1 MADII
6 YGSLIEDKRKK
17 DYHMKIKTLQ
27 ISNIASFKHVEDME
41 NAEKIE
47 FKKNINILIGSN
59 GSGKSTMLEVINFI
73 FKRIIF
79 IPYTVDGNLY
89 KQRNSIDINQ
99 KKNILKL
106 MSGANSYKDFLL
118 ERNYDFQDKTQKIR
132 IVLELDEIDKE
143 NIEFLKNN
151 KKNFSGILGKY
162 STEQV
167 FKDENYSDEY
177 ILDIELDSESNNFS
191 IKTKEDLGF
200 IYLKAY
206 NLYKE
211 VIEIH
216 NQENPKKKIN
226 NLAESFTL
234 IGSYRNYSNYS
245 RNTSLANGNTAK
257 NQIQSIRN
265 NNFSRSVNQLE
276 NSEPSIFNL
285 VRLQMA
291 ERCFDLITQ
300 DKTQQE
306 CENAAN
312 KLSFVR
318 KINEKLKIVNLK
330 MRIKLIDL
338 SAWQFDFAFID
349 IKRKIEI
356 EKISSLSAGQKAI
369 IHLIL
374 EAYGREELRGGLVII
389 DEPEIH
395 LHYQFQDEYVRI
407 IEKLNSEQGAQYI
420 LVTHSESLVNSKTI
434 NKVIRFSLNRKNYTQ
449 INNPLINTA
458 QHWLIRILDI
468 KKATNV
474 FFGTKVLLVEG
485 ETDYYFFRAVLNCLE
500 SQRKKGLVQDI
511 TVINIDGRDNI
522 KEWKDLFERF
532 GLKVFYIT
540 DLDYAYNFYPREPKI
555 KLNNVKAINSFI
567 LSHSDVYKL
576 IENEYKNNIFVLKH
590 GTLEKYLGFSKKA
603 KMKNVIVF
611 CEKKL
616 SNYFN
621 TIADKKVEEIK
632 LITDKIIKK

>member
-1 MADII
+1 
-6 YGSLIEDKRKK
+6 
-17 DYHMKIKTLQ
+17 MKIKTLQ
-27 ISNIASFKHVEDME
+27 ISNIASFKYVEAIE
-41 NAEKIE
+41 SAKKIE
-47 FKKNINILIGSN
+47 FKKDINILIGSN

-73 FKRIIF
+73 FKRVIF
-79 IPYTVDGNLY
+79 IPYTIDGNLY
-89 KQRNSIDINQ
+89 KQRKGIDINQ

-106 MSGANSYKDFLL
+106 MSGASSCKDFLL
-118 ERNYDFQDKTQKIR
+118 ERNYDFRDKTQKIR
-132 IVLELDEIDKE
+132 MVLELDEIDKE
-143 NIEFLKNN
+143 NIEFLKDN
-151 KKNFSGILGKY
+151 KEKFSGILGRY
-162 STEQV
+162 SGEQV

-177 ILDIELDSESNNFS
+177 VLDIELDSESNTFS

-200 IYLKAY
+200 VYLKAY

-211 VIEIH
+211 VIEIY
-216 NQENPKKKIN
+216 NQENPKKKMN
-226 NLAESFTL
+226 NLAESLTL

-245 RNTSLANGNTAK
+245 RNVSLANGNTAK

-265 NNFSRSVNQLE
+265 NNFSRSINQLE

-285 VRLQMA
+285 VRLRMA

-300 DKTQQE
+300 KKDQQE
-306 CENAAN
+306 CEDAAN
-312 KLSFVR
+312 ELPFVR

-330 MRIKLIDL
+330 IRIRLIDL
-338 SAWQFDFAFID
+338 SSWQFDFAFID

-374 EAYGREELRGGLVII
+374 EAYGREDLKGGLVII

-395 LHYQFQDEYVRI
+395 LHYQFQDEYLRI
-407 IEKLNSEQGAQYI
+407 IEKLNNEQGAQYI

-434 NKVIRFSLNRKNYTQ
+434 DKVVRFSLDKKNYTK

-485 ETDYYFFRAVLNCLE
+485 ETDYYFFRAVLNYFE
-500 SQRKKGLVQDI
+500 SRYRKGLVQDI

-522 KEWKDLFERF
+522 KEWKELFKMF

-540 DLDYAYNFYPREPKI
+540 DLDYAYNFYPKGPRV
-555 KLNNVKAINSFI
+555 KLDNTKAIIDFI
-567 LSHSDVYKL
+567 SIHPDVYKL
-576 IENEYKNNIFVLKH
+576 IKNEYKNNVFVLKH
-590 GTLEKYLGFSKKA
+590 GTLEKYLGFPHKA
-603 KMKNVIVF
+603 KMKNVIDF
-611 CEKKL
+611 CENKL
-616 SNYFN
+616 PSYFC
-621 TIADKKVEEIK
+621 TTDEKVEEIK
-632 LITDKIIKK
+632 LILDKIIKK

>member
-1 MADII
+1 
-6 YGSLIEDKRKK
+6 
-17 DYHMKIKTLQ
+17 MKIKTLQ
-27 ISNIASFKHVEDME
+27 ISNIASFKYVEDIE
-41 NAEKIE
+41 RADKIQ
-47 FKKNINILIGSN
+47 FKKDINILIGSN
-59 GSGKSTMLEVINFI
+59 GSGKSTMLEVVNFI

-89 KQRNSIDINQ
+89 KQRKGIDVNQ

-106 MSGANSYKDFLL
+106 MSEASSYKNFPL
-118 ERNYDFQDKTQKIR
+118 ERNYDFQDKTQRIR
-132 IVLELDEIDKE
+132 IVLELDEIDRE

-151 KKNFSGILGKY
+151 KEKFLEILGKY
-162 STEQV
+162 STEQA
-167 FKDENYSDEY
+167 FKNEDYSDEY
-177 ILDIELDSESNNFS
+177 ILDIELDSESSTFLV
-191 IKTKEDLGF
+191 KTKEDFGF

-211 VIEIH
+211 VIEIY
-216 NQENPKKKIN
+216 NQENPKKKMN
-226 NLAESFTL
+226 NLAESLTL

-245 RNTSLANGNTAK
+245 RNVSLANGNTAK

-285 VRLQMA
+285 VRLRMA
-291 ERCFDLITQ
+291 ERCFELIIQ
-300 DKTQQE
+300 KKDQQE
-306 CENAAN
+306 CEDAAN
-312 KLSFVR
+312 KLPFVR
-318 KINEKLKIVNLK
+318 KINDKLKIVNLK

-338 SAWQFDFAFID
+338 SSWQFDFAFID

-356 EKISSLSAGQKAI
+356 EKISFLSAGQKAI

-374 EAYGREELRGGLVII
+374 EAYGREDLKGGLVII

-395 LHYQFQDEYVRI
+395 LHYQFQDEYLRI
-407 IEKLNSEQGAQYI
+407 IERLNNEQGAQYI

-434 NKVIRFSLNRKNYTQ
+434 DKVVRFSLDKKNYTK

-458 QHWLIRILDI
+458 QYWLIRILDI

-485 ETDYYFFRAVLNCLE
+485 ENDYYFFRAVLNHLE
-500 SQRKKGLVQDI
+500 TEYKRGLVQDI
-511 TVINIDGRDNI
+511 AVVNIDGRDNI
-522 KEWKDLFERF
+522 KEWKELFEMF

-540 DLDYAYNFYPREPKI
+540 DLDYAYNFYPRGLKV
-555 KLNNVKAINSFI
+555 KLNNIKAISSFI
-567 LSHSDVYKL
+567 LSYPDVYEL
-576 IENEYKNNIFVLKH
+576 IENEYKDNIFVLKH
-590 GTLEKYLGFSKKA
+590 GGLEEYLEYPSKV
-603 KMKNVIVF
+603 KMKNVIDF

-616 SNYFN
+616 PDYLNDIN
-621 TIADKKVEEIK
+621 NEKVKEIK
-632 LITDKIIKK
+632 LIFNKIIQK

>member
-1 MADII
+1 
-6 YGSLIEDKRKK
+6 
-17 DYHMKIKTLQ
+17 MKIKTLQ
-27 ISNIASFKHVEDME
+27 ISNIASFKYVEDIE
-41 NAEKIE
+41 SADKIE
-47 FKKNINILIGSN
+47 FKKDINILIGSN

-89 KQRNSIDINQ
+89 KQRNGIDINQ

-106 MSGANSYKDFLL
+106 MSGASSCKDFLL

-132 IVLELDEIDKE
+132 MILELDEIDKE

-151 KKNFSGILGKY
+151 KEKFSRILGKY

-177 ILDIELDSESNNFS
+177 VLDIELDSESNTFS

-211 VIEIH
+211 VIEIY
-216 NQENPKKKIN
+216 NQENPKKKMN
-226 NLAESFTL
+226 NLAESLIL

-245 RNTSLANGNTAK
+245 RNVSLANDNTAK
-257 NQIQSIRN
+257 KQIQDIKN

-285 VRLQMA
+285 VRLRMA
-291 ERCFDLITQ
+291 EKCFDLISQ
-300 DKTQQE
+300 KKDQQE
-306 CENAAN
+306 CEDAAN

-318 KINEKLKIVNLK
+318 KVNEKLKIVNLK
-330 MRIKLIDL
+330 MRIKLINL
-338 SAWQFDFAFID
+338 SSWQYDFAFID
-349 IKRKIEI
+349 IKRQIEI

-374 EAYGREELRGGLVII
+374 EAYGREDLKGGLVII

-395 LHYQFQDEYVRI
+395 LHYQFQDEYLKI
-407 IEKLNSEQGAQYI
+407 IEKLNNEQGAQYI
-420 LVTHSESLVNSKTI
+420 LVTHSESLINSKTI
-434 NKVIRFSLNRKNYTQ
+434 DKVIRFSLDKKNYTK
-449 INNPLINTA
+449 INNPSINTA
-458 QHWLIRILDI
+458 QYWLIRILDI

-485 ETDYYFFRAVLNCLE
+485 ETDYYFFRAVLNYLE
-500 SQRKKGLVQDI
+500 SRHKKGLVQDV

-522 KEWKDLFERF
+522 KEWKELFEMF
-532 GLKVFYIT
+532 GLKVFYVT
-540 DLDYAYNFYPREPKI
+540 DLDYAYNFYSRGPKV
-555 KLNNVKAINSFI
+555 KLNNSRAISDFI
-567 LSHSDVYKL
+567 INHSDIYKL

-590 GTLEKYLGFSKKA
+590 GGLEEYLGFLNKA
-603 KMKNVIVF
+603 KMKDVIDF
-611 CEKKL
+611 CEKKIPDYL
-616 SNYFN
+616 NN
-621 TIADKKVEEIK
+621 IDDEKVVEIK
-632 LITDKIIKK
+632 LILNKIIKK